1 MLFNFCD
8 PRLRPEIHCNTIST
22 EGYEI
27 SNLISD
33 NDKGFLAYAC
43 IKPPVNIDIT
53 FLCNIRINH
62 ILIWPHVG
70 SQKSSGFQ
78 LYSKTSNDAS
88 VPYTLLATGYLDHSN
103 VGLLFYPPNVN
114 HETIS
119 APPNFL
125 KRYMKPSM
133 QYLTTYI
140 SNLRICI
147 CKTENSVPALGKIEV
162 WGTVSPRCGKDTMA
176 SICTLWSKQ
185 QFSIS
190 ESIKIPENNDPS
202 VTTINNKEKLESSL
216 QVPECF
222 LDAITWEIMT
232 QPILLPSGKIID
244 QTTLQKHEETE
255 AIWGRRLTDP
265 FTGMPFSEDRK
276 PVIANA
282 LKARIDKFL
291 LENSNVEEIKRLP
304 RVLGRTSSSDT
315 TDKKVLEIPKYL
327 LKENVL
333 NNSLS
338 DNKSKLHSRI
348 MNTQESKKFCHK
360 LPVIVMSNK
369 RNSSI
374 SSKSVKKLKT
384 VNFNVSSCEEIE
396 SKKINNCTAESDSNI
411 DAEVKKVVPHLKR
424 FDSISEIHGE
434 SSKSNSCSCC
444 PNGIFYQ
451 LPCKHVLCR
460 KALLSIQDYH
470 CTACGMS
477 YNNSDIQRIYE

>member
-8 PRLRPEIHCNTIST
+8 PRLRPEIQCNTVST
-22 EGYEI
+22 EGYEVT
-27 SNLISD
+27 NLISD

-43 IKPPVNIDIT
+43 IKPP
-53 FLCNIRINH
+53 
-62 ILIWPHVG
+62 
-70 SQKSSGFQ
+70 KSSGFQ

-88 VPYTLLATGYLDHSN
+88 VPYALLATGFLDHSN
-103 VGLLFYPPNVN
+103 AGLLLYPSNVN

-119 APPNFL
+119 VPPNFL
-125 KRYMKPSM
+125 KRYIKPSL

-176 SICTLWSKQ
+176 SICTLWSKPQ
-185 QFSIS
+185 LSVS
-190 ESIKIPENNDPS
+190 ESVKAPQNNDSPI
-202 VTTINNKEKLESSL
+202 TTTNNKEQLELSL

-255 AIWGRRLTDP
+255 ALWGRRLTDP
-265 FTGMPFSEDRK
+265 FTGLPFSEDRK

-304 RVLGRTSSSDT
+304 RVLGRTLSSDIA
-315 TDKKVLEIPKYL
+315 DKKVLEIPKYL
-327 LKENVL
+327 LKENVS
-333 NNSLS
+333 NKSLS
-338 DNKSKLHSRI
+338 DNKSKLHCRMI
-348 MNTQESKKFCHK
+348 NAQESKKFCHK
-360 LPVIVMSNK
+360 LPVIVMSSK

-374 SSKSVKKLKT
+374 LSKPTKKLKT
-384 VNFNVSSCEEIE
+384 IISNTSLYKETE
-396 SKKINNCTAESDSNI
+396 SKEKESDCISVI
-411 DAEVKKVVPHLKR
+411 DLTTNDNVDDDVKTVAPYLKR
-424 FDSISEIHGE
+424 FDSTSEAHGE

-444 PNGIFYQ
+444 STSIFYQ

-460 KALLSIQDYH
+460 KVLLSMKNNH
-470 CTACGMS
+470 CTACGIS
-477 YNNSDIQRIYE
+477 YNNSEIQRIYE